1 MYAFSVNK
9 KKSMSAVY
17 FQPTADNSKIN
28 KGYKG
33 HDEFSLV
40 ENTLGQRFP
49 IYKESDT
56 NAEPTGGTRQVSY
69 RLVEGEAIRK
79 LEVDKITEY

>member
-1 MYAFSVNK
+1 M
-9 KKSMSAVY
+9 
-17 FQPTADNSKIN
+17 
-28 KGYKG
+28 G

-49 IYKESDT
+49 IYKEGDT
-56 NAEPTGGTRQVSY
+56 NAEPTGGLRQVSY
-69 RLVEGEAIRK
+69 KLVEGEAMRK